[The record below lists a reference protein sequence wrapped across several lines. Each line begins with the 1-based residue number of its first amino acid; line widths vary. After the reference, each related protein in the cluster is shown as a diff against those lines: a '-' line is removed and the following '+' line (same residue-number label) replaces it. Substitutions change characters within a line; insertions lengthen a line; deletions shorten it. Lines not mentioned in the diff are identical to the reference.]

1 MKIPKVDIRY
11 LYVMYTLSFWWRFKC
26 GIANDVER
34 RRAEIEAGLS
44 SAMNRKVRVRVAASV
59 PSVFSE
65 TQEAKIHRWLAPF
78 RDNGMVYHSGYSE
91 WFWFWIPN
99 FALAAVVWAVCY
111 LNGYYLPACYVALI
125 TLQPFYPL
133 PAVIIVAGVFV
144 VEVVLVF
151 SGIFVAGVIVYLA
164 YQIFNYLFFIA

>member
-44 SAMNRKVRVRVAASV
+44 SAMNRKV
-59 PSVFSE
+59 
-65 TQEAKIHRWLAPF
+65 

-164 YQIFNYLFFIA
+164 YQIFNYLL